1 MTFEGQHKYAT
12 VTEDSGENYR
22 EIATIMTELGYPM
35 NHSSARNYVIRIMS
49 KFVEAFAHEYDTA
62 LTANKVHSIAKD
74 PAFQESIAEILRM
87 IELERRRRM
96 AR

>member
-1 MTFEGQHKYAT
+1 MSEHRYAT

-22 EIATIMTELGYPM
+22 EIAAIMTELGFPM

-49 KFVEAFAHEYDTA
+49 KFVEAYAKEYDA
-62 LTANKVHSIAKD
+62 VLTVDKVHDIAKN
-74 PAFQESIAEILRM
+74 PEFQESIAEILRT